1 MAINVSTLTEYVDE
15 QRLPLISKAVLGSKS
30 AKLFNLQTG
39 VKYKSKINL
48 LSTAVTF
55 GDGST
60 CGFNAAGTSTLSQ
73 REIEAGLVKVNMEF
87 CDKDLLP
94 TWAQHEVKVAAGAK
108 SLPFEQ
114 EFIDGV
120 LAGTNANLEKAIWQ
134 GDTASLDA
142 NLKAFDGLIKILDAE
157 ASVIELVPSIPPTTV
172 SEALKLVY
180 MAIPVEVLEG
190 ASIVVGMDTYRSY
203 VMELTERNLFHY
215 NPVVDAA
222 NELVMPGSTTK
233 VIGVPGLNGTKRIF
247 AMDLAKNVFY
257 GTDME
262 NDQEKFIF
270 KQDEKQ
276 GNHYLI
282 INFNAGVQV
291 AFPDQVVS
299 YEMA

>member
-60 CGFNAAGTSTLSQ
+60 CGFDAAGTSTLSQ

-134 GDTASLDA
+134 GDTDSLDA

-157 ASVIELVPSIPPTTV
+157 TSVIEPVLPTAPATV
-172 SEALKLVY
+172 SEALKAVY

-203 VMELTERNLFHY
+203 VMELTEKNLFQY

-222 NELVMPGSTTK
+222 NELVMPGTTTK

-270 KQDEKQ
+270 KADEKQ

>member
-1 MAINVSTLTEYVDE
+1 MAINVSTLSEYVDE

-55 GDGST
+55 GDGSN
-60 CGFNAAGTSTLSQ
+60 CGFTAAGTSTLSQ
-73 REIEAGLVKVNMEF
+73 REIVSGLVKVNMEF

-114 EFIDGV
+114 DFIDGV
-120 LAGTNANLEKAIWQ
+120 ISGTNANLEKAIWQ
-134 GDTASLDA
+134 GDTDSLDA
-142 NLKAFDGLIKILDAE
+142 NLNAFDGLNKILDAE
-157 ASVIELVPSIPPTTV
+157 SSVIVPVLSTAPATV
-172 SEALKLVY
+172 SEAIKAVY
-180 MAIPVEVLEG
+180 MSIPVEVLDG
-190 ASIVVGMDTYRSY
+190 ASIVVGMDTYRTY
-203 VMELTERNLFHY
+203 VMELTEKNLFHY
-215 NPVVDAA
+215 NPVVDEA
-222 NELVMPGSTTK
+222 NELVMPGTTTK
-233 VIGVPGLNGTKRIF
+233 VIGVPGLNSTKRIY
-247 AMDLAKNVFY
+247 AMDLARNVFY

-262 NDQEKFIF
+262 GDQEKFIF
-270 KQDEKQ
+270 NQDEKQ

-299 YEMA
+299 YTMV

>member
-157 ASVIELVPSIPPTTV
+157 ASVIELAPSIPPTTV

-190 ASIVVGMDTYRSY
+190 ASIVVGMDTYRTY
-203 VMELTERNLFHY
+203 VMELTEKNLFYY

>member
-134 GDTASLDA
+134 GDTDSLDA

-157 ASVIELVPSIPPTTV
+157 ASVIEPVLSAPATV
-172 SEALKLVY
+172 SEALKAVY

-203 VMELTERNLFHY
+203 VMELTEKNLFHY

-270 KQDEKQ
+270 KADEKQ

>member
-157 ASVIELVPSIPPTTV
+157 ASVIELAPSIPPTTV

-203 VMELTERNLFHY
+203 VMELTERNLFYY

-270 KQDEKQ
+270 KADEKQ

>member
-134 GDTASLDA
+134 GDTDSLDA

-157 ASVIELVPSIPPTTV
+157 ASVIVPVATAPATV
-172 SEALKLVY
+172 SEALKAVY

-203 VMELTERNLFHY
+203 VMELTEKNLFHY